1 MTCAWVL
8 VSKHTS
14 VRGFHGKAGISAP
27 IFLTVTSHL
36 SYEPVIICTCS
47 SVTLKGHMKFLGNF
61 PRMSAEVQLS
71 NPTQEVERRE
81 GTESRE
87 EVMGW
92 RGLDGNLRL
101 LGEHSLG

>member
-1 MTCAWVL
+1 
-8 VSKHTS
+8 
-14 VRGFHGKAGISAP
+14 
-27 IFLTVTSHL
+27 
-36 SYEPVIICTCS
+36 
-47 SVTLKGHMKFLGNF
+47 MKFLGNF